1 MGLTSRFATFLDCVT
16 LYFSYF
22 ESQAGSFCLSPR
34 KAQGPKG
41 LSQKVRDTAVIH
53 NQASLRPCIQQ
64 RGITPVLST
73 GVNAAVLFTKKNTA
87 CTSIPIGMAKMVH
100 QTVSFWHYC
109 YIPIS
114 IHFQV
119 SQLGF
124 FTLMYPSAST
134 LTRKSGFM
142 LLIKQSANCLPISIH
157 SISSPAGR

>member
-73 GVNAAVLFTKKNTA
+73 GVNAAVLFTKKTRHA
-87 CTSIPIGMAKMVH
+87 PPFLLEWPKWLTRLSHSGTTVIFQYLYTSKSP
-100 QTVSFWHYC
+100 S
-109 YIPIS
+109 
-114 IHFQV
+114 
-119 SQLGF
+119 
-124 FTLMYPSAST
+124 SAS
-134 LTRKSGFM
+134 S
-142 LLIKQSANCLPISIH
+142 H
-157 SISSPAGR
+157 

>member
-1 MGLTSRFATFLDCVT
+1 MGLTSRFATLMDCVT

-73 GVNAAVLFTKKNTA
+73 GANAAILFTKKY
-87 CTSIPIGMAKMVH
+87 GMH
-100 QTVSFWHYC
+100 LHY
-109 YIPIS
+109 YWKWPKW
-114 IHFQV
+114 
-119 SQLGF
+119 
-124 FTLMYPSAST
+124 
-134 LTRKSGFM
+134 LTRQSHSGTTGIFQYLYASKSPSS
-142 LLIKQSANCLPISIH
+142 LSEHSDKKVRLHALEKNANCLPISIH